1 MIAKDQDYD
10 WFRDGSEAA
19 MRRAAKRAREI
30 ARETGTKLIIMRDGK
45 VVALTAEELDKEEQ
59 ENASQ
64 S

>member
-1 MIAKDQDYD
+1 MN
-10 WFRDGSEAA
+10 RSEIEKLNAASDAA
-19 MRRAAKRAREI
+19 MLRAAKRASEI